1 MPRSY
6 GTFELALKTGESVHL
21 AATSSGTGNK
31 QTITKPSRANAML
44 LSAVTT
50 SARVTF
56 DGTDPGAGVAPGLV
70 IVAGAQPVFLPFA
83 SDIEFVANTA
93 GNSELNVL
101 YLD

>member
-1 MPRSY
+1 MSR
-6 GTFELALKTGESVHL
+6 TFMAYDLATTSAGSGHQ

-31 QTITKPSRANAML
+31 QTITKPARANAML

-50 SARVTF
+50 SARCTF

-83 SDIEFVANTA
+83 SDIEFVSNAA